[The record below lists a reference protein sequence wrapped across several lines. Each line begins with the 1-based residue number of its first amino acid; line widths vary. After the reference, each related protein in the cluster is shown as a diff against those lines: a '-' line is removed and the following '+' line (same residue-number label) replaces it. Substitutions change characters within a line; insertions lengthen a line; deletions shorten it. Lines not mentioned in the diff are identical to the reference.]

1 MIKTEKLPDG
11 RVKVTSTE
19 GYVDI
24 GAGPVKAIIC
34 TEDEVKLVAE
44 AEDTEE

>member
-24 GAGPVKAIIC
+24 GEGPVKAIIC
-34 TEDEVKLVAE
+34 TKDEVELI
-44 AEDTEE
+44 EESQGE

>member
-1 MIKTEKLPDG
+1 MIRTEELPDG

-34 TEDEVKLVAE
+34 TEDEVE
-44 AEDTEE
+44 MIRESRGE